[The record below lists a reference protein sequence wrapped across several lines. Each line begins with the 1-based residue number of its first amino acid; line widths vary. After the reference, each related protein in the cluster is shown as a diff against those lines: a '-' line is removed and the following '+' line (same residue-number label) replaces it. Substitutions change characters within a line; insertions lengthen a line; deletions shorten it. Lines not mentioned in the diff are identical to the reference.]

1 MDRVVY
7 NYLNKKY
14 EDDSISI
21 SDILDFIKYNFICDM
36 ESENSRKQLEQIRA
50 MQQKGIM
57 GKYSSN
63 SDCLNYINYQ
73 TIREGNKEFLRN
85 DVWDFEF
92 ITPDMK
98 LFPDRFLF
106 KVRVTDIKVEFPTEN
121 GSGTITLNFIDRE
134 DQTISKFIYDWRNKH
149 SKLKDVGCILTLFNE
164 KRKPIR
170 IYTLHD
176 LQPMGMIDLN
186 LCSGSKAQTI
196 TCPLKFGHYHV
207 QWCNID

>member
-21 SDILDFIKYNFICDM
+21 SDILDFIKYNFICDK
-36 ESENSRKQLEQIRA
+36 ESENSRKQLEQFRA
-50 MQQKGIM
+50 MQQK
-57 GKYSSN
+57 KLDERNSSN
-63 SDCLNYINYQ
+63 SEGFNYINYQ
-73 TIREGNKEFLRN
+73 TIREGTKELIRN
-85 DVWDFEF
+85 NIWDFEF

-98 LFPDRFLF
+98 LFPNRHLF
-106 KVRVTDIKVEFPTEN
+106 KVRITDIKVEFPIEN

-134 DQTISKFIYDWRNKH
+134 DQTISKFIYDWRNKY

-186 LCSGSKAQTI
+186 LGGEPKTQTI